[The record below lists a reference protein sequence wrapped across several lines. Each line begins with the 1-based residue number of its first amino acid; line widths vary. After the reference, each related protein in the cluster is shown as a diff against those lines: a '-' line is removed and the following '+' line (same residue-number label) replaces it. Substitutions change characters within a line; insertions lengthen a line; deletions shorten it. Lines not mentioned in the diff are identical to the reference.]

1 MDLRGITFKIPH
13 YQRGYKWT
21 KVEIK
26 RLLGDIKEFMD
37 KGGNNSATRY
47 FIQPIMVKKEKENTY
62 KLVDGQQRLTTI
74 YMIMKALGEK
84 PGYHLEY
91 EKYGENGEYEK
102 LEDIL
107 DKIRSNNCDNA
118 EPPDECYICRT
129 PDEYYICRGYKTIKS
144 WLDGKG
150 NKTLDKEKFAN
161 TIKCKVYVV
170 WYELGE
176 KENEREVFIRINSG
190 KIPLTDSELIRGLLL
205 QKKNF
210 SNNEISRMLYSER
223 WDKIQMRL
231 EEDDFWYF
239 LSGKSGND
247 YETRMDFVFEVMAGR
262 KKDERYSIYQ
272 EVRENLEKE
281 KIEKFWKNV
290 EKVFS
295 YMEYLYR
302 NDEMYHYFGFLTS
315 TNKEVGRKL
324 LENISKGD
332 RNITSSKSKI
342 LNHIKFQIMKDI
354 KCKKLKKDGKKC
366 KDNNEVNQLSD
377 KELEDFI
384 NSLNYDN
391 NKDNLEFILL
401 LFNVITAIKTPGYR
415 FPFDIYNR
423 SEWSLEHIH
432 PQEFKGLGK
441 KEDLVRWLCEE
452 YKEIKEDNTDIKECI
467 EYAIQVVG
475 RKIEES
481 GKKQKENKEPK
492 SNEEENNT
500 IQECL
505 KLVKDK
511 EISKPPNCEIEES
524 MDPKKIG
531 EIILKKLNEYYSA
544 STESSDIN
552 GIGNLALLQKD
563 LNSSLQ
569 NRSFKVKRG
578 KILNWYKKGE
588 HFIPPATLNAFLKA
602 YTEDPNTLHVWNAKD
617 MEDYKKAI
625 IEVIKEKLLKGV
637 KNEQ

>member
-1 MDLRGITFKIPH
+1 MDLYGITFKIPH

-21 KVEIK
+21 KVEIE

-37 KGGNNSATRY
+37 KDGNNGATRY
-47 FIQPIMVKKEKENTY
+47 FIQPIMVKKDKKENTY
-62 KLVDGQQRLTTI
+62 TLVDGQQRLTTI

-91 EKYGENGEYEK
+91 EKYEGNGGYEK

-107 DKIRSNNCDNA
+107 SKIRSKNYNNAD
-118 EPPDECYICRT
+118 T
-129 PDEYYICRGYKTIKS
+129 PDEYYICQGYKTIDN
-144 WLDGKG
+144 WLES
-150 NKTLDKEKFAN
+150 NKLKNDALYRKKFAD

-210 SNNEISRMLYSER
+210 DNNEINRMLYSER

-247 YETRMDFVFEVMAGR
+247 YETRMDFVFEVIAGR

-272 EVRENLEKE
+272 EVKENLEKE

-315 TNKEVGRKL
+315 TNKEVGRNL
-324 LENISKGD
+324 LSQITSIKKNNKNNNKNNQDQVCENK
-332 RNITSSKSKI
+332 SSKSEI
-342 LNHIKFQIMKDI
+342 LDCLKSEIKNQLQSRMSDTKKNNIKAFIDGLIYGNNDADI
-354 KCKKLKKDGKKC
+354 K
-366 KDNNEVNQLSD
+366 
-377 KELEDFI
+377 
-384 NSLNYDN
+384 
-391 NKDNLEFILL
+391 FILL

-432 PQEFKGLGK
+432 PREFEGLGK
-441 KEDLVRWLCEE
+441 NKDLVKWLCEE
-452 YKEIKEDNTDIKECI
+452 YKGITEDNTDIKECI

-492 SNEEENNT
+492 SNGEENNT

-602 YTEDPNTLHVWNAKD
+602 YTEDPNTLHVWHTKD

-625 IEVIKEKLLKGV
+625 IEAIKEKLLKEV